1 MKAPKLQAGTLT
13 RRARDMETSRLTRK
27 PKQKSPKA
35 RKPAA
40 LLKKVW
46 RKVRKVD
53 WKWILDFLKVI
64 AALKSL
70 LP

>member
-1 MKAPKLQAGTLT
+1 
-13 RRARDMETSRLTRK
+13 METSRLTRK